1 MILAGLAVP
10 AATAIPAAA
19 AGTPA
24 PASGV
29 DVSGLTTFSSGTP
42 WTALAQAGNTFVGVK
57 ATEGNYYVNTA
68 YGKDVAGATAAGLY
82 VMPYVF
88 ANPYPGN
95 GTAVQQ
101 ADYAWTNEISK
112 ASPAYSSSKLMLPL
126 VLDIEADPYASSEP
140 HGNQCYGLTQSALVT
155 WIQQFLAEAKK
166 KTNKTPIIYTAPSF
180 WSACTG
186 NSAAFSGYPLWL
198 ASYGVSN
205 PGLLPGWNNLTFWQY
220 TSGGTAAGIKGGTDL
235 DYLGPVLQVSRV
247 GTKIAPV
254 QLRTLNSLNGQAVS
268 YGAGPVAPGLT
279 VNAAGQI
286 TGTPTAIGSYQ
297 VTVTPST
304 AGSVPAAMTF
314 TWDVHGTLAVNSP
327 GNRTTAAG
335 SPVSLRITATDQDG
349 SKYPPSFAAS
359 GLPAGLSM
367 NSAGLITGWPSKPG
381 TFSVRVSASDGLYA
395 TGSASFTWT
404 VKAAP
409 GGVAGAVRQVGGSGK
424 CLNDPQA
431 SMANGTLVN
440 LWSCN
445 GHTNQNWTTAQDGTL
460 RVLGKC
466 LDVAGESKSN
476 GAKLQ
481 LWSCLPGDGAQQWQ
495 AGSYG
500 QLVNPQSGKCLYVP
514 VANAANG
521 ARPVLWTCAN
531 VSTQSNEHWNR
542 PAASVLSG
550 EPGKCLAAA
559 GTAVDLAGCANV
571 AAQHWTAGADGTFR
585 LGGQCLTATG
595 TTAGAALSTGSCNG
609 AAATKWTLIPAG
621 PIATEIASTA
631 APGLCVTV
639 PPSGTALVTGTCAAT
654 QAATWH
660 IE

>member
-1 MILAGLAVP
+1 
-10 AATAIPAAA
+10 
-19 AGTPA
+19 
-24 PASGV
+24 
-29 DVSGLTTFSSGTP
+29 
-42 WTALAQAGNTFVGVK
+42 
-57 ATEGNYYVNTA
+57 
-68 YGKDVAGATAAGLY
+68 
-82 VMPYVF
+82 
-88 ANPYPGN
+88 
-95 GTAVQQ
+95 
-101 ADYAWTNEISK
+101 
-112 ASPAYSSSKLMLPL
+112 
-126 VLDIEADPYASSEP
+126 
-140 HGNQCYGLTQSALVT
+140 
-155 WIQQFLAEAKK
+155 
-166 KTNKTPIIYTAPSF
+166 
-180 WSACTG
+180 
-186 NSAAFSGYPLWL
+186 
-198 ASYGVSN
+198 
-205 PGLLPGWNNLTFWQY
+205 
-220 TSGGTAAGIKGGTDL
+220 
-235 DYLGPVLQVSRV
+235 
-247 GTKIAPV
+247 
-254 QLRTLNSLNGQAVS
+254 
-268 YGAGPVAPGLT
+268 
-279 VNAAGQI
+279 
-286 TGTPTAIGSYQ
+286 
-297 VTVTPST
+297 
-304 AGSVPAAMTF
+304 MTF

-381 TFSVRVSASDGLYA
+381 TFSVRISASDGLYA

-404 VKAAP
+404 IKTAP

-431 SMANGTLVN
+431 STANGTLVN

-445 GHTNQNWTTAQDGTL
+445 GHTNQNWTVAQDGTL

-466 LDVAGESKSN
+466 LDVAGESTSN

-500 QLVNPQSGKCLYVP
+500 QLVNPQSGKCLNVP
-514 VANAANG
+514 VSNAANG
-521 ARPVLWTCAN
+521 TRPVLWTCAN

-585 LGGQCLTATG
+585 LSGECLTE
-595 TTAGAALSTGSCNG
+595 AGAGSALSIGSCNG

-631 APGLCVTV
+631 VPGLCVTV
-639 PPSGTALVTGTCAAT
+639 PPSGTTLVTGPCAAT
-654 QAATWH
+654 PASTWH